1 MTAYV
6 QDKVIEALKSAKGV
20 RAAAKRRL
28 AAQCATDQ
36 QLLLDMVAPHLSG
49 IIDHALQHYSNA
61 QLATMAPAKVAAAMA
76 PRPASAPQA
85 SLGEDLLRRFA
96 GQNTPVFGM
105 DDPNQGT
112 GKRPAASA
120 RHRAAIDQIAKRI
133 DPPLK

>member
-6 QDKVIEALKSAKGV
+6 QDKVIDALKAAKGV
-20 RAAAKRRL
+20 RAVAKRRL
-28 AAQCATDQ
+28 AALCATDQ

-49 IIDHALQHYSNA
+49 IIDHAIQHYSNA
-61 QLATMAPAKVAAAMA
+61 ELNSMA
-76 PRPASAPQA
+76 RPNVKSAPKKAAQDTM
-85 SLGEDLLRRFA
+85 GEELLRRFA

-120 RHRAAIDQIAKRI
+120 QHHAAIDLIARRV
-133 DPPLK
+133 DPPQK

>member
-20 RAAAKRRL
+20 RASAKRRL
-28 AAQCATDQ
+28 AALCATDSQ
-36 QLLLDMVAPHLSG
+36 FLLDLVAPHLSG
-49 IIDHALQHYSNA
+49 ILDHALQHYSNA
-61 QLATMAPAKVAAAMA
+61 ELNSMAKPKTVPAAGKA
-76 PRPASAPQA
+76 PGKDT
-85 SLGEDLLRRFA
+85 LGEALLRRFA

-120 RHRAAIDQIAKRI
+120 RHRAAIDQIARRI
-133 DPPLK
+133 DPQQQ